1 MIKSKDR
8 STGVGSFIRQQVIP
22 QGMSVTEA
30 ARRLGVG
37 RPALSNLLNG
47 RAALSQEMALRMEG
61 TFGADRTKLLALQAA
76 SDRSRRRVEDRA
88 VAVGTYVPE
97 FLTIKARQ
105 ITEWAA
111 TSIQARE
118 HLPVLLRRL
127 IHSTGREL
135 RHVDFP
141 GYDNAQRHGWDGW
154 VEAGAAA
161 PWVPEGRSGW
171 EFSVEKR
178 PAAKAERDYQARL
191 NKFSRSERAE
201 CAFVFVT
208 PHNWEGKA
216 RWIRAK
222 EDTGDWRAVKALD
235 ASDLEQWLETTIAP
249 RIWLAKQLNVP
260 TEGFETLDHFWGR
273 WAEASEPPMTA
284 KIFAPSIAVHLK
296 AFKEWLET
304 PSDRPFGV
312 AADSREEA
320 VAFLACLLRQE
331 DALADACDHAVVFE
345 SASTLRTLA
354 HSSAPFIPIVCNEES
369 EREIATQYRK
379 RHCVVVRPRNAVD
392 REPDVTVELL
402 GHAAFE
408 NALADMGI
416 GPERVDRLARESGRS
431 PTVLRRWLSR
441 VPAIGTPSWAGDKVV
456 ARRLIPMVLVGAWH
470 CGSKAD
476 REVLAAL
483 ANREYQQ
490 VAESIADLL
499 RQDDCPVWSVG
510 QHRGVVSK
518 IDTFF
523 AISQWMTEKDIADF
537 VVVAEYVLSESDPAL
552 ELPEDKRWAAGLH
565 GKVREHSGALR
576 TGICETLILLAVH
589 GNARF
594 RERLGID
601 VAACVAM
608 LVKRLLTPLTSDRLQ
623 AHDRE
628 LPGYA
633 EAAPDEF
640 FALLEEDLARPTPV
654 LRALLRPA
662 GAGVFDSPARTGVLW
677 ALERLA
683 WNSRTFPRVVN
694 ILARLSQTKIDDNW
708 MNKPINSLSAV
719 FRSWLPQTA
728 APLDDRIKALETLCR
743 RFPDIGWQI
752 CLQQFEGGKQLGSFS
767 NRPRWRNDAADA
779 GRGVTGREG
788 YEFSRKALDLALA
801 WPMHSGATLG
811 DLIMCLGNVPD
822 EDQLS
827 VWGLVDT
834 WLHAETDTQTKA
846 DLRERI
852 RRTILTRQGHFLGL
866 KAETR
871 ERARQACEKLAPRD
885 PVLRHAWLFAQGWVE
900 ISADEASDGNIDW
913 EAQEK
918 RIHEL
923 RMAAMAEIWSASG
936 LDGALALLADCEAST
951 IGRYAAGCAV
961 DQQAAA
967 DVLRACLA
975 IKADPD
981 GKIDDFMRGFLW
993 SVDENT
999 RPALVSTLV
1008 ETRSVDQSVRIFN
1021 CFPFRSQTWRLL
1033 DQQDRCVR
1041 DRYWRAVVPGFAQFT
1056 ESETAEIIDRLLE
1069 AGRPLAAFFAVRF
1082 DWNKVETS
1090 RLRRLLMDVASVR
1103 TEPDDHFKVE
1113 PYRLSEALDSL
1124 GGRPGVTVDE
1134 MAQLEFAYIGA
1145 LDHSE
1150 HGIPNLEKKFAE
1162 SPTLFMRTLALL
1174 FRRRGDGQDPPEW
1187 RVDDPDRRA
1196 SLQGAA
1202 YRLLQDTKRIPGA
1215 DADGKVDVHALS
1227 RWVVE
1232 TRRLCAEHDRAV
1244 IGDQQIGQLL
1254 SRAPSD
1260 EDGSWPCRPVCEV
1273 LETIASPEIAS
1284 GFAIGVYNARGV
1296 HLRSPD
1302 EGGGQERNLAAKYR
1316 AWTQRLVFDYPY
1328 VARILERVAGGYDRD
1343 AEREDVDVLAR
1354 KRLGY

>member
-1 MIKSKDR
+1 MAESRDR
-8 STGVGSFIRQQVIP
+8 STGAGGFIRQRVIP
-22 QGMSVTEA
+22 PGMTVTEA

-47 RAALSQEMALRMEG
+47 RAALSQEMALRMER
-61 TFGADRTKLLALQAA
+61 TFGADRTKLLELQAA
-76 SDRSRRRVEDRA
+76 SDRNRRRVEDRA

-97 FLTIKARQ
+97 FLTIKARE

-111 TSIQARE
+111 QDIQARE

-154 VEAGAAA
+154 VEAGAAT

-171 EFSVEKR
+171 EFGVERR
-178 PAAKAERDYQARL
+178 PATKAERDYQARL
-191 NKFSRSERAE
+191 NKCSPSERAE

-216 RWIRAK
+216 RWVRDK
-222 EDTGDWRAVKALD
+222 KDTGDWKAVMALD

-249 RIWLAKQLNVP
+249 QIWLAGKLDVP
-260 TEGFETLDHFWGR
+260 TEGFEILDHFWNR
-273 WAEASEPPMTA
+273 WAEASEPPLTA
-284 KIFAPSIAVHLK
+284 KIFTPSIDVHLE
-296 AFKEWLET
+296 AFKKWLET

-312 AADSREEA
+312 AADSRDEA
-320 VAFLACLLRQE
+320 VAFLACLLRHE
-331 DALADACDHAVVFE
+331 DALADACDRAVVFE

-369 EREIATQYRK
+369 EREIATLYRK

-392 REPDVTVELL
+392 WKPDVTVELL

-416 GPERVDRLARESGRS
+416 GPERAARLARESGRS
-431 PTVLRRWLSR
+431 PTVLRRRLSR
-441 VPAIGTPSWAGDKVV
+441 IPAIRTPSWVGNEVV
-456 ARRLIPMVLVGAWH
+456 ARSLIPMVLVGAWH

-476 REVLAAL
+476 REVLATL

-518 IDTFF
+518 IDAFF
-523 AISQWMTEKDIADF
+523 AISQWMTEKDVADF

-552 ELPEDKRWAAGLH
+552 ELPEDKRWAAGLY

-576 TGICETLILLAVH
+576 TGICETLILLVVH

-601 VAACVAM
+601 VAARVAM
-608 LVKRLLTPLTSDRLQ
+608 LVKRLLTPLTSDKLRS
-623 AHDRE
+623 HDRE

-640 FALLEEDLARPTPV
+640 LSLLEEDLARRTPI
-654 LRALLRPA
+654 LRTLLKPA
-662 GAGVFDSPARTGVLW
+662 DAGIFDSPARTGVLW

-683 WNSRTFPRVVN
+683 WNSRTLPRVVS

-708 MNKPINSLSAV
+708 MNKPGKSLSAV
-719 FRSWLPQTA
+719 FLSWLPQTA
-728 APLDDRIKALETLCR
+728 APLDDRIKTLETLCR
-743 RFPDIGWQI
+743 CFPDIGWQI
-752 CLQQFEGGKQLGSFS
+752 CLQQFEGGKQIGGFS
-767 NRPRWRNDAADA
+767 DRPRWRNDAADA
-779 GRGVTGREG
+779 GRGVTDRER

-801 WPMHSGATLG
+801 WPRHSGATLG
-811 DLIMCLGNVPD
+811 DLIACLGNVPD

-827 VWGLVDT
+827 VWKLVDT
-834 WLHAETDTQTKA
+834 WSHAETDTKAKA

-852 RRTILTRQGHFLGL
+852 RRTILTRQGRFLDL
-866 KAETR
+866 KTETKA
-871 ERARQACEKLAPRD
+871 RARQVCEKLAPHD
-885 PVLRHAWLFAQGWVE
+885 PVLRNAWLFAQRRVE

-918 RIHEL
+918 RIHAL
-923 RMAAMAEIWSASG
+923 RMAAMGEIWSVSG
-936 LDGALALLADCEAST
+936 LDGALALLADCDAWT

-961 DQQAAA
+961 DQQEAA
-967 DVLRACLA
+967 DVLQAYLA
-975 IKADPD
+975 IKTDPD
-981 GKIDDFMRGFLW
+981 EKIDDFMHGFLW
-993 SVDENT
+993 FVDENT
-999 RPALVSTLV
+999 WPALLSTLA
-1008 ETRSVDQSVRIFN
+1008 ETCSADQSVRLFN

-1041 DRYWRAVVPGFAQFT
+1041 DRYWRAVVPCSAQFT
-1056 ESETAEIIDRLLE
+1056 ESEIAEIIDRLLE
-1069 AGRPLAAFFAVRF
+1069 AGRPRAAFFSVAF

-1090 RLRRLLMDVASVR
+1090 RLRRLLTAVASVR
-1103 TEPDDHFKVE
+1103 TEPDDHFKVG
-1113 PYRLSEALDSL
+1113 PSDLSEALDSL

-1134 MAQLEFAYIGA
+1134 MARLEFAYIGA
-1145 LDHSE
+1145 LVHSK
-1150 HGIPNLEKKFAE
+1150 HRIPNLERKLAE
-1162 SPTLFMRTLALL
+1162 SPILFMQALALL

-1187 RVDDPDRRA
+1187 RVDDLDRRA

-1227 RWVVE
+1227 RWVAE
-1232 TRRLCAEHDRAV
+1232 ARHLCSEHGRAA

-1254 SRAPSD
+1254 SRATSD
-1260 EDGSWPCRPVCEV
+1260 EDGLWPCRPVCEV
-1273 LETIASPEIAS
+1273 LETIASLEIAS
-1284 GFAIGVYNARGV
+1284 GFAIGVRNARGV
-1296 HLRSPD
+1296 HSRSVD
-1302 EGGGQERNLAAKYR
+1302 EGGDQERSLAAKYR
-1316 AWTQRLVFDYPY
+1316 AQAQRLVFDYPY
-1328 VARILERVAGGYDRD
+1328 VVRILECIAKSYDCD
-1343 AEREDVDVLAR
+1343 AERRDTEVQVM
-1354 KRLGY
+1354 KRLEH